1 MRQILALL
9 GGWTESHSSQQK
21 NAKERN
27 FLHAK

>member
-1 MRQILALL
+1 MRQILAFLA
-9 GGWTESHSSQQK
+9 GWTESHSRQQK